1 MSVFYLSKTFRMF
14 SVYCFTVC
22 VRVCVCACAQSCL
35 TLATHWTVARQARLS
50 IEFSRQEYWSGLP
63 FPTAIISLIC
73 PKFIF
78 LHLHLEISLLITQYR
93 EHKKSLGEVYLHH

>member
-1 MSVFYLSKTFRMF
+1 M
-14 SVYCFTVC
+14 CVC
-22 VRVCVCACAQSCL
+22 VRMRVRTRTHMRAQSCL

-78 LHLHLEISLLITQYR
+78 LSLSVLRSLTQQQLY
-93 EHKKSLGEVYLHH
+93 

>member
-1 MSVFYLSKTFRMF
+1 MF
-14 SVYCFTVC
+14 LCVCVCVC
-22 VRVCVCACAQSCL
+22 VRARVRTRTHMRAQSCL